1 MRYFVALPLSLCTA
15 MAGAQV
21 SIDLSG
27 ISVKTGP
34 GSSVSASGNTVAN
47 EKGVIAPDA
56 DVEGVV
62 IINDTLSIDGVKI
75 ARGVTE
81 YVSKKTK
88 KVYSIR
94 WGKKGEGVTVTEKP

>member
-1 MRYFVALPLSLCTA
+1 MKFPLAVIFVVLSQ
-15 MAGAQV
+15 MASAQV

-34 GSSVSASGNTVAN
+34 GSSASGSKNTVSN
-47 EKGVIAPDA
+47 EKGVIGPGA

-62 IINDTLSIDGVKI
+62 IINDEVYIDGNKI
-75 ARGVTE
+75 ARGVTQ

-88 KVYSIR
+88 TVYAIR
-94 WGKKGEGVTVTEKP
+94 WGKKGEGVTVTEK